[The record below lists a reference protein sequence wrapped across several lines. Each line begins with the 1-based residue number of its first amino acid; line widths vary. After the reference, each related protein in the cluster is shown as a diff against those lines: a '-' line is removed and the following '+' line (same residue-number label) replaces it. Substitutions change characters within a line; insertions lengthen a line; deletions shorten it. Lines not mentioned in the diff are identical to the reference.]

1 MSENTTEE
9 IKTAEEK
16 KNIRKAYIFLS
27 FIPFAILM
35 AVQSA
40 TVLPGLIL
48 SMLEMDRK
56 GIPMEMAS
64 MLEIFNQNY
73 AIYSYII
80 YCVISIAVL
89 LPWYYR
95 GFVKKNPKV
104 DYKKAFGFKPVVLI
118 VLILI
123 CLYLVLCGMFAI
135 ADKTLPSVMQKY
147 YYLMKLSSIGT
158 NMLVTIVYGYMLG
171 PVAEEL
177 AFRGLIF
184 CMLEKAKL
192 HYMLVILIQGLLFG
206 IMHMNPVQ
214 SVYAF
219 LIGVTFGY
227 LRYKYKTVIL
237 SIGAHIVFNILG
249 TSVEI
254 FLEEKGF
261 SDMQR
266 LIFAAVAA
274 VMLVVLFIVV
284 SKDKCSYLKENK
296 DADTAS

>member
-89 LPWYYR
+89 LPWYYK

-219 LIGVTFGY
+219 LIGTVFGY

-237 SIGAHIVFNILG
+237 SIGSHIVFNILG

>member
-104 DYKKAFGFKPVVLI
+104 DYKRAFGIKPIVLI

-123 CLYLVLCGMFAI
+123 CIYLVLCGLFVI
-135 ADKTLPSVMQKY
+135 ADKALPSVMQKY
-147 YYLMKLSSIGT
+147 YNLMKLSSIGT
-158 NMLVTIVYGYMLG
+158 NMLVTVVYGYMLG

-184 CMLEKAKL
+184 GMLEKAKL

>member
-1 MSENTTEE
+1 
-9 IKTAEEK
+9 
-16 KNIRKAYIFLS
+16 
-27 FIPFAILM
+27 
-35 AVQSA
+35 
-40 TVLPGLIL
+40 
-48 SMLEMDRK
+48 
-56 GIPMEMAS
+56 MEMAS

-104 DYKKAFGFKPVVLI
+104 DYKRAFGIKPIVLI

-123 CLYLVLCGMFAI
+123 CIYLVLCGMFVI
-135 ADKTLPSVMQKY
+135 ADKALPSVMQKY
-147 YYLMKLSSIGT
+147 YNLMKLSSIGT
-158 NMLVTIVYGYMLG
+158 NMLVTVVYGYMLG

-184 CMLEKAKL
+184 GMLEKAKL

-261 SDMQR
+261 SDLQR
-266 LIFAAVAA
+266 LILAAVAIVA
-274 VMLVVLFIVV
+274 VAVLLVVV

>member
-104 DYKKAFGFKPVVLI
+104 DYKRAFGIKPIVLI

-123 CLYLVLCGMFAI
+123 CIYLVLCGMFVI
-135 ADKTLPSVMQKY
+135 ADKALPSVMQKY
-147 YYLMKLSSIGT
+147 YNLMKLSSIGT
-158 NMLVTIVYGYMLG
+158 NMLVTVVYGYMLG

-184 CMLEKAKL
+184 GMLEKAKL

-261 SDMQR
+261 SDLQR
-266 LIFAAVAA
+266 LILAAVAIVA
-274 VMLVVLFIVV
+274 VAVLLVVV

-296 DADTAS
+296 DADTVS